1 MQSATKT
8 NFKVKGTIH
17 KNKRPKIPDNI
28 KLKLWVFSGGRC
40 EFPGCNKPVWRD
52 GLTLKDD
59 NFAHMAHI
67 VAASSAGPRGDKSLS
82 PQLTT
87 DFSNLMLVC
96 LNHSKLVDGKHKSEY
111 SVDFLRDYKERHEA
125 RIKMQTAVSPDM
137 STTVVRFVAK
147 IRERKMEISTA
158 QAYEAIFP
166 RFPLDEKGIVIDF
179 NNRNGSGGKSH
190 WKSLARDIAT
200 QVKQALTPGNDHLR
214 IDHLSV
220 FAVAPIPL
228 LMYLG
233 NRIGGA
239 TPVDIYQKHR
249 DADDWIWKKE
259 PKRDT
264 FKYIVKKNGLKNSST
279 KVVVILSLSG
289 LVQVDEVTKVLPN
302 APRYEIT
309 IPKPDRDYLQHR
321 SQLTKFAY
329 IYHRILTEIRKRHG
343 SKCEIYLFPAVPV
356 SVAVACGKELLPKV
370 DPHIHVYDVDNE
382 RGGFIPTL
390 TIN

>member
-1 MQSATKT
+1 MA
-8 NFKVKGTIH
+8 
-17 KNKRPKIPDNI
+17 KNQRPKISDDI

-67 VAASSAGPRGDKSLS
+67 VAASPEGPRGDKTRSF
-82 PQLTT
+82 QLAT

-96 LNHSKLVDGKHKSEY
+96 LNHSKLIDGKHKSEY
-111 SVDFLRDYKERHEA
+111 SVDFLRDYKKRHET

-166 RFPLDEKGIVIDF
+166 RFPLDEKGIAIDL
-179 NNRNGSGGKSH
+179 NNRDGSGGKSH
-190 WKSLARDIAT
+190 WKSLAQDITT
-200 QVKQALTPGNDHLR
+200 QVKQALAPGNDHLR
-214 IDHLSV
+214 IDHLSI
-220 FAVAPIPL
+220 FAAAPMPL

-239 TPVDIYQKHR
+239 TPVDVYQKHR
-249 DADDWIWKKE
+249 DIDDWKWKKE
-259 PKRDT
+259 PKRDV
-264 FKYIVKKNGLKNSST
+264 FRYIVKKNATNNPGT
-279 KVVVILSLSG
+279 KVALVLSLSG
-289 LVQVDEVTKVLPN
+289 QVQMNEVAKVLRS

-321 SQLTKFAY
+321 SQLAKFAY
-329 IYHRILTEIRKRHG
+329 VYRRLLTEIRKKHG
-343 SKCEIYLFPAVPV
+343 SRCEVYLFPAVPV
-356 SVAVACGKELLPKV
+356 SVAVTCGKELLPKA
-370 DPHIHVYDVDNE
+370 DPRIHVYDLDNE
-382 RGGFIPTL
+382 HGGFVPTL
-390 TIN
+390 IIN